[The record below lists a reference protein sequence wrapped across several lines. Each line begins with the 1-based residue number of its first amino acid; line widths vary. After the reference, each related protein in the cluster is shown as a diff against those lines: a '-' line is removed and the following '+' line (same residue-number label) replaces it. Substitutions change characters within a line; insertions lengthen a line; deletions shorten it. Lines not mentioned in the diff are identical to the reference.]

1 MKIELCFNQNMLSNT
16 HSIIVVIRILMMDV
30 ISERLLTT
38 DRAAAKVIETILNMT
53 EHNPVT
59 LSDILGVS
67 LKKLVLKKGFTMD
80 EVSMILNLGNSLS
93 IN

>member
-1 MKIELCFNQNMLSNT
+1 MLSNT
-16 HSIIVVIRILMMDV
+16 HGIIVVIRILMMDV
-30 ISERLLTT
+30 ISEKLLTT

-59 LSDILGVS
+59 LSDILGVP

-80 EVSMILNLGNSLS
+80 EASMILNIGNSLS